1 MDALGEAR
9 GRGRQ
14 RAQERER
21 DAAARTEVELAQS
34 TAGCTALL
42 VHERRVEP
50 ERKPTL
56 CLSAIAL

>member
-34 TAGCTALL
+34 AAGCAALL
-42 VHERRVEP
+42 MNERGVEP
-50 ERKPTL
+50 KHEPAP